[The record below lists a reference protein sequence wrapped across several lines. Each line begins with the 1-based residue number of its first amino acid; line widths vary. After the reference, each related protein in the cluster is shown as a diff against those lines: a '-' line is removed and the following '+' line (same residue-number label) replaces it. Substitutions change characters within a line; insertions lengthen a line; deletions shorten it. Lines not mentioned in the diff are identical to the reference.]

1 MKNRGKTALK
11 FVACSLLLLALT
23 ACTNV
28 GKQSEEGEYVRPVYE
43 EEVVFV
49 NQFDAEHIDVL
60 AGDIKKMYA
69 VPKKLKDT
77 VKSFKEND
85 VIIVEYTLDNE
96 LKRNV
101 ENFRLVGSHE
111 VVKEEK
117 KKEEKIEEIEKT
129 ELLEVYRNGT
139 WVEERAKLVDDS
151 ESYSL
156 LVLGDFDFSNATIS
170 SKKDSLYQVSVE
182 ELEDD
187 AEIKPLR
194 WGAADLLK
202 SIGELKELKG
212 DQIYN
217 PNFRDAEFVFTAEGS
232 GITKNV
238 VVKKEEGRLIKYT
251 MTFPIDDEQKYIE
264 SSLWAMMESL
274 KFK

>member
-1 MKNRGKTALK
+1 MKKRGKTALK

-28 GKQSEEGEYVRPVYE
+28 GKQSEDGEYVRPVYE

-77 VKSFKEND
+77 VKSFKEYD

-101 ENFRLVGSHE
+101 VNFRLVGSQE

-139 WVEERAKLVDDS
+139 WVEEKAKLIDES
-151 ESYSL
+151 KSYSL
-156 LVLGDFDFSNATIS
+156 LVLGDFEFANETIS
-170 SKKDSLYQVSVE
+170 SKRDSLYQVSIE
-182 ELEDD
+182 ELEAD

-202 SIGELKELKG
+202 SIGDLKELKG

-238 VVKKEEGRLIKYT
+238 VVKKEEGRLVKYT
-251 MTFPIDDEQKYIE
+251 MTFPIDDEQKNIE

-274 KFK
+274 KIK